1 MKDLKMKLLTFVSA
15 LFFFCQCAEA
25 KQSQPKQQSG
35 AIYGGINSNYTYGN
49 NHVTTFAK
57 KGYQNL
63 AGTYYLQGTGTD
75 RIAHSG
81 FCFGSFMGYAHQIN
95 KILLMIDV
103 SYDSNKLK
111 ERTTI
116 KPISAYDSTD
126 PMDLRDV
133 NIVDPRV
140 DHDYVALNRNNTWA
154 GSLRLGYA
162 MEPSI
167 VVFIKGSL
175 LRSSFSIEYGSAGV
189 FKNTQKKL
197 MGFEPGVG
205 VDVNLPKGVFMRAE
219 YGYQLFKKFASE
231 NILPVKHEPD
241 EKVICSL
248 SPRYHVIRLGLG
260 YKFKTF

>member
-1 MKDLKMKLLTFVSA
+1 MKILTLVSA
-15 LFFFCQCAEA
+15 LFFFCQYAEAKDNQA

-57 KGYQNL
+57 KGFQNP
-63 AGTYYLQGTGTD
+63 AATYTYYLQGTGTD
-75 RIAHSG
+75 RLAHSG
-81 FCFGSFMGYAHQIN
+81 FGFGSFIGWVHQIN
-95 KILLMIDV
+95 KILVMMDI
-103 SYDSNKLK
+103 SYDSNRLK

-116 KPISAYDSTD
+116 KPISAFD
-126 PMDLRDV
+126 PEGPYDV

-162 MEPSI
+162 MEPSF

-175 LRSSFSIEYGSAGV
+175 LRSSFSIEYGSIGV